1 MARTLTAANAIIMFD
16 VPDVFDTPF
25 QLQQFQADDMFDTED
40 AEPVEVRKGV
50 DGFKSSGF
58 TPFLTKQT
66 YKLMAD
72 SITADAF
79 EIWLAQMKQARE
91 DFTANA
97 TITLTS
103 VGKVYTCTNGSMTRI
118 KQTPEGK
125 KVLEGQVFEVTWDT
139 VDMSYL

>member
-1 MARTLTAANAIIMFD
+1 MARTLTSANAVITFS
-16 VPDVFDTPF
+16 VPDVFDADF
-25 QLQQFQADDMFDTED
+25 QLQQFQADDSFDTED

-66 YKLMAD
+66 YKFMAD
-72 SITADAF
+72 SITIDAF
-79 EIWLAQMKQARE
+79 EIWLAAMKQARE
-91 DFTANA
+91 DFTCNA
-97 TITLTS
+97 SIVLSS

-125 KVLEGQVFEVTWDT
+125 KVLEGQMFEITWDD

>member
-1 MARTLTAANAIIMFD
+1 MARTLTAANAIITFD

-40 AEPVEVRKGV
+40 AEPVEVRIGV

-97 TITLTS
+97 TIVLPG
-103 VGKVYTCTNGSMTRI
+103 VGKVYTCTNGSLSRI

-125 KVLEGQVFEVTWDT
+125 KVLEGQVFEITWAD

>member
-1 MARTLTAANAIIMFD
+1 MARTLTAANAIITFD

-40 AEPVEVRKGV
+40 AEPVEARIGV

-66 YKLMAD
+66 FKFMAD
-72 SITADAF
+72 SISIDAF

-91 DFTANA
+91 D
-97 TITLTS
+97 LTCSGEIVLPS
-103 VGKVYTCTNGSMTRI
+103 VGKKYTCSNGSMTRI

-125 KVLEGQVFEVTWDT
+125 KVLEGQVFEITWGD
-139 VDMSYL
+139 VQM